1 MDEASCEICGH
12 AFIKKRKDQK
22 YCAVCKDRIKK
33 EYKAWLNKPHRQ
45 KLLYCI
51 VCGKEIKRKR
61 SPHTCSDRCA
71 AILSSIAS
79 GIRAEQ
85 CKKKNKEKQCVKK
98 VKPMSKLGQRIA
110 EAKALGME
118 YGEYM
123 AMRYMKGES
132 E

>member
-1 MDEASCEICGH
+1 MDEAFCEICGQ
-12 AFIKKRKDQK
+12 AFTKKRNDQK
-22 YCAVCKDRIKK
+22 YCAVCKDRIKR
-33 EYKAWLNKPHRQ
+33 EYKAWANKPCRE

-61 SPHTCSDRCA
+61 SQNTCSVRCA
-71 AILSSIAS
+71 NILSSIAS

-85 CKKKNKEKQCVKK
+85 CKKQNKKKRRVKK

-110 EAKALGME
+110 EAKALGMD

-123 AMRYMKGES
+123 AMRYMKGE
-132 E
+132 

>member
-1 MDEASCEICGH
+1 MDEAFCEICGQ
-12 AFIKKRKDQK
+12 AFIKKRKNQQ
-22 YCAVCKDRIKK
+22 YCAVCKDRIKR
-33 EYKAWLNKPHRQ
+33 EYKAWISKPYRQ

-85 CKKKNKEKQCVKK
+85 CKK

-123 AMRYMKGES
+123 AMKYMKGEN

>member
-1 MDEASCEICGH
+1 MDEAFCEICGQ
-12 AFIKKRKDQK
+12 AFTKERKNQR
-22 YCAVCKDRIKK
+22 YCAVCKDRIKRDY
-33 EYKAWLNKPHRQ
+33 EVWISKPYRQ
-45 KLLYCI
+45 KRLHCI

-61 SPHTCSDRCA
+61 SQHTCSKRCA

-85 CKKKNKEKQCVKK
+85 CKKQNKKKRRVKK

-110 EAKALGME
+110 EAKALGMD

-123 AMRYMKGES
+123 AMRYMKGE
-132 E
+132 